1 MKLVLQERGHE
12 MELMARE
19 KALAEAL
26 AAPVCPFPPSSSH
39 MTRTCTAAPVQYRY
53 CLSVQV
59 RLSSSFVLGCHDACL
74 YVSDASA
81 SRRFLRTFCG
91 SCAPECGPR
100 IHNR

>member
-26 AAPVCPFPPSSSH
+26 AAPVSPILYSSSH
-39 MTRTCTAAPVQYRY
+39 MTRTFTATPVQYRY

-59 RLSSSFVLGCHDACL
+59 RLSVSSFPGCHAARL
-74 YVSDASA
+74 YVADASA
-81 SRRFLRTFCG
+81 SPRFLRTFCG
-91 SCAPECGPR
+91 SCAPECGPQ
-100 IHNR
+100 IHN